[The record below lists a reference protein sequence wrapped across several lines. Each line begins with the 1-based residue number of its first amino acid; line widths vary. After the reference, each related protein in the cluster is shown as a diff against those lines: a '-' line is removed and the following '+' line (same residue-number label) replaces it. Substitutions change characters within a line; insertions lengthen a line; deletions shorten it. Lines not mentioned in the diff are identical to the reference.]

1 MGQPKVSVII
11 PVYNTEKYLRE
22 CLDSVVNQTLRDIE
36 IICVDDG
43 STDGSLEI
51 LHEYAAKD
59 SRFSVFSQENS
70 GQSVA
75 RNVAM
80 KCAHGKYFFFLDSD
94 DYLETVALERM
105 AVLADAEE
113 LDVVVCGR
121 TIHYER
127 DDLLRELPPKTEER
141 TPVQSGIAYMRE
153 AKNRRYYST
162 TATTKLVLRELVENY
177 GISFPEGMI
186 HEDALFIFLVFMAAS
201 RVVQIPDE
209 LYGRRIRE
217 GSTMTT
223 PVSHKNVHGYFGGA
237 LGMLEY
243 ASHGPYE
250 PDKEDEIW
258 RALEERINNAR
269 KAYMVISEEE
279 RAKLIFSRK
288 RDSVLFQKLIADNYL
303 AFEAAKQKKEA
314 DKLRQELEAKEKVVD
329 KLQRDLNGK
338 EKEADILRRDLDN
351 KEKETNATKL
361 DLEKQ
366 KKCADTLQ
374 YDLDCVHNSVSFR
387 FGRAATWLPRKVRGG
402 VWCLRDHGIGY
413 TVRRLLYHMGLWKDE
428 EEG

>member
-1 MGQPKVSVII
+1 MDQPKVSVII

-22 CLDSVVNQTLRDIE
+22 CLDSAVNQTLKDIE

-80 KCAHGKYFFFLDSD
+80 KRAHGKYFFFLDSD

-105 AVLADAEE
+105 VVLAEEEE

-121 TIHYER
+121 IIRYER
-127 DDLLRELPPKTEER
+127 DDLLRESALKMEEQ
-141 TPVQSGIAYMRE
+141 TPVRSGIAYMRE
-153 AKNRRYYST
+153 AKNRRYYSN
-162 TATTKLVLRELVENY
+162 TAATKLVLRELVENY
-177 GISFPEGMI
+177 GISFPEGII
-186 HEDALFIFLVFMAAS
+186 HEDTLFIFLVFMAAS

-223 PVSHKNVHGYFGGA
+223 PVSYKNVHGYFGGA
-237 LGMLEY
+237 LGILEY

-250 PDKEDEIW
+250 PDKEAEIW
-258 RALEERINNAR
+258 RAFEDRINCAR
-269 KAYMVISEEE
+269 KAYQVISEEE
-279 RAKLIFSRK
+279 KKKLVFSRK
-288 RDSVLFQKLIADNYL
+288 RESVLFQKLIADNYL
-303 AFEAAKQKKEA
+303 SFEAATQNKEA
-314 DKLRQELEAKEKVVD
+314 DKLRQE
-329 KLQRDLNGK
+329 
-338 EKEADILRRDLDN
+338 
-351 KEKETNATKL
+351 
-361 DLEKQ
+361 LEKQ

-387 FGRAATWLPRKVRGG
+387 LGRAITWAPRKVRGG
-402 VWCLRDHGIGY
+402 VRCLRDHGA
-413 TVRRLLYHMGLWKDE
+413 GLHRPPHVVPH
-428 EEG
+428 GPLGG

>member
-1 MGQPKVSVII
+1 MDQPKVSVII

-22 CLDSVVNQTLRDIE
+22 CLDSAVNQTLKDIE

-80 KCAHGKYFFFLDSD
+80 KRAHGKYFFFLDSD

-105 AVLADAEE
+105 VVLAEEEE

-121 TIHYER
+121 IIRYER
-127 DDLLRELPPKTEER
+127 DDLLRESALKMEEQ
-141 TPVQSGIAYMRE
+141 TPVRSGIAYMRE
-153 AKNRRYYST
+153 AKNRRYYSN
-162 TATTKLVLRELVENY
+162 TAATKLVLRELVENY
-177 GISFPEGMI
+177 GISFPEGII
-186 HEDALFIFLVFMAAS
+186 HEDTLFIFLVFMAAS

-223 PVSHKNVHGYFGGA
+223 PVSYKNVHGYFGGA
-237 LGMLEY
+237 LGILEY

-250 PDKEDEIW
+250 PDKEAEIW
-258 RALEERINNAR
+258 RAFEDRINCAR
-269 KAYMVISEEE
+269 KAYQVISEEE
-279 RAKLIFSRK
+279 KKKLVFSRK
-288 RDSVLFQKLIADNYL
+288 RESVLFQKLIADNYL
-303 AFEAAKQKKEA
+303 SFEAATQNKEA
-314 DKLRQELEAKEKVVD
+314 DKLRQE
-329 KLQRDLNGK
+329 
-338 EKEADILRRDLDN
+338 
-351 KEKETNATKL
+351 
-361 DLEKQ
+361 LEKQ

-387 FGRAATWLPRKVRGG
+387 LGRAITWAPRKVRGG
-402 VWCLRDHGIGY
+402 VRCLRDHGAGY
-413 TVRRLLYHMGLWKDE
+413 TVRRTLYHMGLWEDE
-428 EEG
+428 ETPRGSENRPKLVKHAERILHPKKGK